1 MSPTSFSPSQRQAVA
16 ERSRYQCSYCQ
27 TQEEIVGM
35 QFTIDH
41 IIPESLGGTHELD
54 NLCLACWDCNL
65 IKQSR
70 IAAMDPESGETVPL
84 FHPIQQEWHEH
95 FRWVDGGK
103 HIEGQTA
110 IGRATVNLL
119 RLNRPLLV
127 RSRERWIKAGWH
139 PPTDS

>member
-1 MSPTSFSPSQRQAVA
+1 
-16 ERSRYQCSYCQ
+16 
-27 TQEEIVGM
+27 M

-70 IAAMDPESGETVPL
+70 IAAMDSESGETVPL
-84 FHPIQQEWHEH
+84 FHPIQQEWREH
-95 FRWVDGGK
+95 FRWIDSGK